1 MVTAS
6 EGRIDV
12 RRALE
17 PESGAAIMGDDG
29 VQRDAG
35 QERYP
40 RHGRQAF
47 VSDIGVK

>member
-17 PESGAAIMGDDG
+17 PESGAAIMGDGG
-29 VQRDAG
+29 VQREASR
-35 QERYP
+35 ERYP
-40 RHGRQAF
+40 LRGRQAF